1 VAAHANAWPDGS
13 LAAGDVHSGH
23 IALFNMLCGRKTHGE
38 FEGSITYRCRGGL
51 DAVQFRQHST
61 YVPAQPH
68 LPADLTIRQ
77 LLGYAARLSLP
88 RRTTAAEIAQRV
100 DDVAALLGLDAVLE
114 KPLTRSAGSTKR
126 RPYTQAVAIA
136 MELLSDPGWR

>member
-1 VAAHANAWPDGS
+1 MTAHADVWLDVSP
-13 LAAGDVHSGH
+13 AAGDVYSGH
-23 IALFNMLCGRKTHGE
+23 VALFNMLCGRKTHGE
-38 FEGSITYRCRGGL
+38 FEGSITYRCRGAV
-51 DAVQFRQHST
+51 DTVQFRQHSA

-68 LPADLTIRQ
+68 LPADLTVRQ

-88 RRTTAAEIAQRV
+88 SRTSVAEIAQRV
-100 DDVAALLGLDAVLE
+100 GDVATLMGLDAVLE

-136 MELLSDPGWR
+136 MELLGDPG